1 MHARRHLRLEHLAQ
15 HLAQRP
21 LRDDVVA
28 EEFDRFRHSG
38 ELPEDQRLA
47 VAVVQLA
54 LRGGPAAEPS
64 PMSLAETMARLP
76 ALVRELEEAAAE
88 PQPPDRPPLR
98 RILLREAL
106 RGEGVERQAA
116 RLALRIEVGR
126 GGDVASREF
135 LADRDPPEHA
145 SLGLHL
151 LGFPECL
158 ATPPYVAQAQ
168 RLIARQAE
176 IRTRLNHDDPA
187 WFEPI
192 AEAIRRFRREGELP
206 DDELVLDCVLA
217 DGELLALVAHYGGV
231 GDPEVLAAFDAAAT
245 NGPEET
251 RAAALA
257 LLQKLA
263 REGRLVP
270 QLE

>member
-1 MHARRHLRLEHLAQ
+1 MHARRHVRIDRLSQRVAH
-15 HLAQRP
+15 RP

-28 EEFDRFRHSG
+28 EEFERFRHSG

-47 VAVVQLA
+47 VAVVEQA
-54 LRGGPAAEPS
+54 LRGGPAAETS

-98 RILLREAL
+98 RVLFREAL

-176 IRTRLNHDDPA
+176 IRARIDHEDPA

-192 AEAIRRFRREGELP
+192 AEAIRRFRRHGELP
-206 DDELVLDCVLA
+206 DNDLVLDCVLA
-217 DGELLALVAHYGGV
+217 DGELLALMMHYGGV
-231 GDPEVLAAFDAAAT
+231 GDPDVLAAFDAAA
-245 NGPEET
+245 NGAEEP

-257 LLQKLA
+257 CLQELA
-263 REGRLVP
+263 RERRLVP
-270 QLE
+270 QLD

>member
-1 MHARRHLRLEHLAQ
+1 MPKSRQIRLEHLAR

-21 LRDDVVA
+21 LRAEVVTR
-28 EEFDRFRHSG
+28 EFECFRHSG

-47 VAVVQLA
+47 VAVVGLA
-54 LRGGPAAEPS
+54 LRGGPPAEPS
-64 PMSLAETMARLP
+64 PMSLAEAMARLP

-88 PQPPDRPPLR
+88 PEPPDRPPLR
-98 RILLREAL
+98 RILFREAL
-106 RGEGVERQAA
+106 HGEGVERQAA

-145 SLGLHL
+145 FLGLHL

-158 ATPPYVAQAQ
+158 ARPPYVAQAQ
-168 RLIARQAE
+168 RLFARYRE
-176 IRTRLNHDDPA
+176 IRARIDYDDPE

-192 AEAIRRFRREGELP
+192 AVAIRRWRRHGELP
-206 DDELVLDCVLA
+206 DNEMVLDCVLA
-217 DGELLALVAHYGGV
+217 DGELLALMAHFGGV
-231 GDPEVLAAFDAAAT
+231 GDPEVLAAFDAAA
-245 NGPEET
+245 NGAEET

-257 LLQKLA
+257 RLQELA

>member
-1 MHARRHLRLEHLAQ
+1 MRQRRNLRLQHLAQ
-15 HLAQRP
+15 HLAHRP
-21 LRDDVVA
+21 LRGDVVA

-47 VAVVQLA
+47 VAVVELA
-54 LRGGPAAEPS
+54 LRGGPAAEPRQ
-64 PMSLAETMARLP
+64 MSLAETMARLP

-98 RILLREAL
+98 RVLFREAL

-145 SLGLHL
+145 FLGLHL

-158 ATPPYVAQAQ
+158 AKPPFVEQAQ
-168 RLIARQAE
+168 RLFARQAE
-176 IRTRLNHDDPA
+176 IRARIDHEDPA

-192 AEAIRRFRREGELP
+192 AEAIRRFRRHGELP

-217 DGELLALVAHYGGV
+217 DGELLALMAHYGGV
-231 GDPEVLAAFDAAAT
+231 GDPEVLAAFNVAA
-245 NGPEET
+245 NGAEET
-251 RAAALA
+251 RAAGLA
-257 LLQKLA
+257 RLQELA
-263 REGRLVP
+263 RERRLVP

>member
-1 MHARRHLRLEHLAQ
+1 MRQRRNLRLQHLAQ
-15 HLAQRP
+15 HLAHRP
-21 LRDDVVA
+21 LRGDVVA

-47 VAVVQLA
+47 VAVVELA
-54 LRGGPAAEPS
+54 LRGGPPAEPS
-64 PMSLAETMARLP
+64 PMSWQEAMARLP

-88 PQPPDRPPLR
+88 PQPPDRPALR
-98 RILLREAL
+98 RILLRESL
-106 RGEGVERQAA
+106 RGEGVARQAA

-158 ATPPYVAQAQ
+158 ARPPYVAQAQ
-168 RLIARQAE
+168 RLFEQQAE

-192 AEAIRRFRREGELP
+192 ADAIRRFRRHGELP
-206 DDELVLDCVLA
+206 DDDLVLDCVLA
-217 DGELLALVAHYGGV
+217 DGELLALVAHFGGA
-231 GDPEVLAAFDAAAT
+231 GDPEVLAAFDAAA
-245 NGPEET
+245 NGAEEI

-257 LLQKLA
+257 RLQKLA

>member
-1 MHARRHLRLEHLAQ
+1 MRQRRHLRLEHLAQ
-15 HLAQRP
+15 HLAHRP

-28 EEFDRFRHSG
+28 KEFDRFRHSG

-47 VAVVQLA
+47 VAVVELA
-54 LRGGPAAEPS
+54 LRGGPAAGPQ
-64 PMSLAETMARLP
+64 PMSVAEAMAMLP
-76 ALVRELEEAAAE
+76 ALARELEEAAAG

-98 RILLREAL
+98 SVLFREAL
-106 RGEGVERQAA
+106 RDEGVERQAA
-116 RLALRIEVGR
+116 RLALRIEAGR
-126 GGDVASREF
+126 GGDVASRQF
-135 LADRDPPEHA
+135 LADRGPPEHA

-151 LGFPECL
+151 LGFPKCL
-158 ATPPYVAQAQ
+158 AKPPYVGQAQ
-168 RLIARQAE
+168 RLFARQAE
-176 IRTRLNHDDPA
+176 IRTRLNHHDPA

-192 AEAIRRFRREGELP
+192 ADAIRRFRRHGELP

-217 DGELLALVAHYGGV
+217 DGELLALVAHFGGA
-231 GDPEVLAAFDAAAT
+231 GDPEVLAAFDAAA
-245 NGPEET
+245 NGAEET

-257 LLQKLA
+257 RLQKLA